1 MTCHPDVDDTLD
13 DDEILVN
20 ATASVTTSVT
30 ILKDHITTTEK
41 MIDEALVDVKA
52 MPAWSAPSTCP
63 GSDNPSATLVDDND
77 YSDDDD
83 IFEHKQ
89 MKDAS
94 DVSINDGYV
103 IFEHQQRKDA
113 SDVSI
118 LTNPSPTSAQRKD
131 ASDSNI
137 LTLNCLKHQENDELH
152 IYDNTTTNM
161 KLMYSENF
169 EEEDHITQN
178 DENHTRIN
186 TNNNDIEFT
195 HPKRNYVSVLHD
207 TNMSPSSLIVA
218 FNGSSTFNVNINVH
232 QNLTKHDTGKDPTT
246 IHHSSHDLTMPDT
259 EFDTHT
265 FSPSDTPIVSPNSEA
280 SLYNYW
286 ENDSGDR
293 YYSDVQDV
301 YLDEYPSESD
311 FDDDN
316 DENYYN
322 SGGSVDISV

>member
-1 MTCHPDVDDTLD
+1 MPALVIHRRYNNSKTARTMKNVLTKIGAALLDDPRLSGYNRFLLQNLLNMPIETLRQFAGNDDASLLDVISFIVKAHCSEIVGLTVDECMRQTNTFVMTCHPDVDDTLD

-89 MKDAS
+89 RKDAS
-94 DVSINDGYV
+94 DVSINDGYD

-161 KLMYSENF
+161 KLMHSENF

-178 DENHTRIN
+178 DENHTTIN
-186 TNNNDIEFT
+186 TNNNDT
-195 HPKRNYVSVLHD
+195 
-207 TNMSPSSLIVA
+207 
-218 FNGSSTFNVNINVH
+218 
-232 QNLTKHDTGKDPTT
+232 
-246 IHHSSHDLTMPDT
+246 
-259 EFDTHT
+259 
-265 FSPSDTPIVSPNSEA
+265 
-280 SLYNYW
+280 
-286 ENDSGDR
+286 
-293 YYSDVQDV
+293 
-301 YLDEYPSESD
+301 
-311 FDDDN
+311 
-316 DENYYN
+316 
-322 SGGSVDISV
+322 